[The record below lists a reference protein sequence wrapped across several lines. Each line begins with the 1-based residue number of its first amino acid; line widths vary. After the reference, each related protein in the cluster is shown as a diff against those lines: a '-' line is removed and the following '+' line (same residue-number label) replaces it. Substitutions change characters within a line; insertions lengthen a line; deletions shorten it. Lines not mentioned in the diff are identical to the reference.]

1 VERVQAQVK
10 IVRPD
15 GAVSQRPTPFSPTGK
30 RCLSREAS
38 GNSKSKIR
46 GSLIA
51 FSGSSVY
58 KNRIEQIQEGGTM
71 TKRILARGLRI
82 SMILGVFAL
91 GFLLGTVNERYADA
105 QKVPGVGDVL
115 DKAGKSGGAL
125 GSVAQLGSSIS
136 EMQTHVNGLQKNL
149 ETLKTVQAALG
160 GK

>member
-1 VERVQAQVK
+1 
-10 IVRPD
+10 
-15 GAVSQRPTPFSPTGK
+15 
-30 RCLSREAS
+30 
-38 GNSKSKIR
+38 
-46 GSLIA
+46 
-51 FSGSSVY
+51 
-58 KNRIEQIQEGGTM
+58 M
-71 TKRILARGLRI
+71 TQRILARGLMV

-91 GFLLGTVNERYADA
+91 GFLLGTANQRHADA